1 MPGGL
6 GLEDR
11 TLLRERDAECR
22 TGGLWPRAPDD
33 VREPLPALH
42 PRLFRL
48 LDRPQ
53 HGELE
58 EDGRFAPCPYLDG
71 YWTEAD
77 RTPLLIRADGHV
89 AGFAL
94 INTFAHSGLPI
105 DFSVAE
111 FFVVRK
117 HRRAG
122 VGFTAATRII
132 RARPGQWEM
141 AVARRNTAA
150 LPFWRRVASAI
161 AGPAVEELDRDDD
174 ALWDGPIL
182 RFRVG

>member
-1 MPGGL
+1 MANVT
-6 GLEDR
+6 LEEASREQRPTFENLFQLYTHDFSDFWTDR
-11 TLLRERDAECR
+11 TD
-22 TGGLWPRAPDD
+22 
-33 VREPLPALH
+33 
-42 PRLFRL
+42 
-48 LDRPQ
+48 
-53 HGELE
+53 GELQ
-58 EDGRFAPCPYLDG
+58 EDGRFAPYPYLDG

-77 RTPLLIRADGHV
+77 RTPLLILADGHV

-132 RARPGQWEM
+132 QARPGQWEM

-174 ALWDGPIL
+174 ALWNGPIL
-182 RFRVG
+182 RFRAG